1 MTIIEQKWTKKAKTI
16 LLNKKIIKV
25 EYLTQKESE
34 EMNWSNRPLCFMMDD
49 GTWIIPSTDDE
60 GNNGGAL
67 HTNNENEPIL
77 PVL

>member
-1 MTIIEQKWTKKAKTI
+1 
-16 LLNKKIIKV
+16 
-25 EYLTQKESE
+25 
-34 EMNWSNRPLCFMMDD
+34 MNWSNRPLCFMMDD